1 MCGAAFCSGG
11 KPDWLL
17 TRSSSLPAWVEL
29 IRLGDGVLESLLG
42 LVAAVK
48 EQADQQQHGRQDHCR
63 QCQPACAVLGG
74 GAGLRQARIQEYL
87 IWT

>member
-1 MCGAAFCSGG
+1 MCSAAFCSGG

-17 TRSSSLPAWVEL
+17 TRSSSRQPGSKL

-63 QCQPACAVLGG
+63 QCQPAPAPFLAAALGCG
-74 GAGLRQARIQEYL
+74 KHEFRNI
-87 IWT
+87 